1 MSPTATGSLFL
12 LFHARACRV
21 IRAVAPLIQAAGAL
35 FSIDRLHPLNL
46 TIMFRSVLFV
56 LVLVGSFM
64 SADAIR
70 LNRLHKSPTMK
81 AAVTSGS
88 ARWLNFPVAAASAL
102 KDEAAALARVA
113 ARVKRLLQKKER
125 ETPASVAI
133 ARLNE
138 LTRTTIEFTYVWE
151 STPMPFIID
160 QDLEFEWG
168 EAGLDEDEEDE
179 IFF

>member
-1 MSPTATGSLFL
+1 M
-12 LFHARACRV
+12 V
-21 IRAVAPLIQAAGAL
+21 IRAVAPSIQAAGAL
-35 FSIDRLHPLNL
+35 SIDRLHPLHL

>member
-1 MSPTATGSLFL
+1 ME
-12 LFHARACRV
+12 V
-21 IRAVAPLIQAAGAL
+21 IRAVAPLIQAAGIFLGL

-70 LNRLHKSPTMK
+70 LHKGPTMK